1 VLIDLILSV
10 CFLALPAALSAGVLA
25 AGRGR

>member
-10 CFLALPAALSAGVLA
+10 CFLALLAALSAEVLA